1 MFSTGVP
8 TVSAN
13 CDQMQFAL
21 TVGVI
26 ADNLMDMGSHMA
38 MKAR

>member
-1 MFSTGVP
+1 V
-8 TVSAN
+8 
-13 CDQMQFAL
+13 QFAL

-26 ADNLMDMGSHMA
+26 ADKLIHLGTHMA